1 MNGKILCV
9 VFFAT
14 EIPCMC
20 ALLEH
25 LFPGVVSQPLAGHP
39 HTYTHSHTTMNNSLT
54 LRPLYMRGGIWSEW
68 SCF

>member
-25 LFPGVVSQPLAGHP
+25 LFPGVVISRAPTHI
-39 HTYTHSHTTMNNSLT
+39 HTLTHTHTQQ
-54 LRPLYMRGGIWSEW
+54 
-68 SCF
+68 